1 MAQTYLDQIV
11 RYPAEV
17 IRLIGEDKYCV
28 GLLTNKP
35 FDSVTDDDKESAYDK
50 MFTYQYVNSTTT
62 EVCAYVFCEIEIP
75 RVENRTIKDVALY
88 VTIACHKD
96 YMQLDRKVFKGVIGN
111 RRDNLVRFIDRLLNF
126 SDIFGIGAL
135 SLRAVRTGTLSD
147 KFTIR
152 ELEYRVPEFNMRSL
166 EEVT

>member
-1 MAQTYLDQIV
+1 
-11 RYPAEV
+11 
-17 IRLIGEDKYCV
+17 
-28 GLLTNKP
+28 
-35 FDSVTDDDKESAYDK
+35 
-50 MFTYQYVNSTTT
+50 
-62 EVCAYVFCEIEIP
+62 
-75 RVENRTIKDVALY
+75 
-88 VTIACHKD
+88 
-96 YMQLDRKVFKGVIGN
+96 MQLDRKVFKGVIGN